1 MEVDDYALGM
11 IGGILNGL
19 VCSASMLGRG
29 IVEIQHGDSFVSL
42 LLLCVLVRFIWG
54 IEISMKHK

>member
-42 LLLCVLVRFIWG
+42 LCVLVRFIWVL
-54 IEISMKHK
+54 KFQ